1 MTASAPRTCM
11 EDPVHLPG
19 GWPLDDPAPAPGC
32 EHCAELAADRAAA
45 RAAGDLSA
53 VSDANVLIRRHPA
66 H

>member
-1 MTASAPRTCM
+1 MTAPARSGEA
-11 EDPVHLPG
+11 VQLPD
-19 GWPLDDPAPAPGC
+19 GWPLVEPAPVDGC
-32 EHCAELAADRAAA
+32 GRCAELAAGRAVA

>member
-1 MTASAPRTCM
+1 MSTG
-11 EDPVHLPG
+11 PVQLPDV
-19 GWPLDDPAPAPGC
+19 WPLAEPAPVDGC
-32 EHCAELAADRAAA
+32 GRCAELAAGRTAA

>member
-1 MTASAPRTCM
+1 MTAPARRTYADGPVCLP
-11 EDPVHLPG
+11 DPFPT
-19 GWPLDDPAPAPGC
+19 PDATAAPGC
-32 EHCAELAADRAAA
+32 ARCAELAAGRTVA